1 MFGRQNRSRGASF
14 VAMVQT
20 AHLWEGD
27 NGACRRW
34 LYGARLRTI
43 LAERE
48 MRSALVMIL
57 KITRQDIAQVTFV
70 KDDDVIQAFA
80 ADRADQALHI
90 GVLPG

>member
-1 MFGRQNRSRGASF
+1 MHRPWGAILFERGSCSTEPRSAPKRAGMFGRQNGSRGASF

-48 MRSALVMIL
+48 MRFALVMIL
-57 KITRQDIAQVTFV
+57 TITR
-70 KDDDVIQAFA
+70 
-80 ADRADQALHI
+80 
-90 GVLPG
+90 

>member
-1 MFGRQNRSRGASF
+1 MFGLPNSSRGASF

-43 LAERE
+43 LVERE
-48 MRSALVMIL
+48 MCSALVMIYPDSL
-57 KITRQDIAQVTFV
+57 VSQRLMLG
-70 KDDDVIQAFA
+70 
-80 ADRADQALHI
+80 RR
-90 GVLPG
+90 